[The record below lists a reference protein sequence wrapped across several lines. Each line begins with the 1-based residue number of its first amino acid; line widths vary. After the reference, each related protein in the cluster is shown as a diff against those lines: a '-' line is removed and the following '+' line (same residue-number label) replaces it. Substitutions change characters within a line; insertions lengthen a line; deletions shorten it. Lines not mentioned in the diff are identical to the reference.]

1 MTNVVSLNVCC
12 QLTSD
17 WSVVSDV
24 CVCSWSQ
31 VSPCPVLRSWWAK
44 SSSRTR
50 NPINPPTTQTP
61 NDWRTNLPIRA
72 MSQCL
77 LATTQEVRHKDTRTR
92 EMCSAVTEP
101 TVFVSKHKTDRGD
114 TRSFLRLPQNI
125 DTKDEFGLSCSRTN
139 CQRESFCANLSNCC
153 HIKQKYDLKKYES
166 PPNQQHHFK
175 KKKKKVQWWRVTAA
189 SAEYMEVPRYSDDGE
204 YFLCLVERH
213 QKCLEKETFHWP
225 SIVYFHADD
234 SCFLYARPSIPFLDS
249 RMDGLDFFQPK
260 VKGWGRCDLTKHI
273 CSHYA
278 TIPTTIMTNTSLTAS
293 RCHTCISCK

>member
-1 MTNVVSLNVCC
+1 
-12 QLTSD
+12 
-17 WSVVSDV
+17 
-24 CVCSWSQ
+24 
-31 VSPCPVLRSWWAK
+31 
-44 SSSRTR
+44 
-50 NPINPPTTQTP
+50 
-61 NDWRTNLPIRA
+61 

-175 KKKKKVQWWRVTAA
+175 KTKKKRYNDGASLQHQLNIWRCPDIQTMENIFYVWWRDTRSV
-189 SAEYMEVPRYSDDGE
+189 
-204 YFLCLVERH
+204 
-213 QKCLEKETFHWP
+213 
-225 SIVYFHADD
+225 
-234 SCFLYARPSIPFLDS
+234 
-249 RMDGLDFFQPK
+249 
-260 VKGWGRCDLTKHI
+260 
-273 CSHYA
+273 
-278 TIPTTIMTNTSLTAS
+278 
-293 RCHTCISCK
+293 